1 MTVTHNDKSTK
12 PNLENLGIVNDLIN
26 ISTKKYFLNL
36 EVYFYITFKKK
47 KLRVIF
53 SILDWPIPMIGHA
66 VNSYNK
72 YINDK
77 KTNNDI
83 YIYIYISYGC

>member
-1 MTVTHNDKSTK
+1 MVDRFSEKRERLTVTHNDKSTK

-47 KLRVIF
+47 
-53 SILDWPIPMIGHA
+53 
-66 VNSYNK
+66 N
-72 YINDK
+72 
-77 KTNNDI
+77 
-83 YIYIYISYGC
+83 